1 MKSSL
6 YILIAFVVG
15 ITTAFFLFVPQKFTN
30 PDITK
35 YVLYLLIFF
44 VGTGVGANVQVWQL
58 LKKMHFKILIVP
70 FSTVAGTIAGVA
82 MVWPFINNLP
92 LGEALAV
99 GSGFGYY
106 SLSSVIISSL
116 DGNFLAIIA
125 LISNLT
131 REIFTLIFSPLFVLW
146 FGKLSPIA
154 SGGATSM
161 DTTLPVITRVSGK
174 EYVVISVFNGVVLTL
189 LVPLLVPAFLNI

>member
-70 FSTVAGTIAGVA
+70 FLLRLEQSQE
-82 MVWPFINNLP
+82 W
-92 LGEALAV
+92 
-99 GSGFGYY
+99 
-106 SLSSVIISSL
+106 
-116 DGNFLAIIA
+116 
-125 LISNLT
+125 
-131 REIFTLIFSPLFVLW
+131 LW
-146 FGKLSPIA
+146 FGHL
-154 SGGATSM
+154 
-161 DTTLPVITRVSGK
+161 
-174 EYVVISVFNGVVLTL
+174 
-189 LVPLLVPAFLNI
+189 